1 MGRPCQWL
9 LFAKPNHGVTAEYLV
24 KLTHNWYNIEY
35 YDKKLSAI
43 WVEIDWYWV

>member
-24 KLTHNWYNIEY
+24 KLSH
-35 YDKKLSAI
+35 K
-43 WVEIDWYWV
+43 